1 MSRPKKAVAAAAP
14 SPLSV
19 ERQGEIAIIR
29 LARPDKRNALNED
42 TIEGLREFFETL
54 PDDVKAVVLAGEG
67 GNFSAGLDLS
77 EVTER
82 SVSEGVSHSRMW
94 HRSFETIEFCTVPVV
109 AVLHGA
115 VVGGGLELACAAHL
129 RVAEESAFYALPE
142 GQRGLFVGGG
152 GSVRLP
158 KLIGV
163 SRMTDMMMTGRVLSA
178 KEGHDVGISH
188 YLVENGAGLKKGLEL
203 AKRAATNA
211 PLTNFAIIH
220 ALPRIADA
228 DPAQGYVIE
237 SLMAAIAQGDKVA
250 KDRLKAFLEKRAPK
264 VVRS

>member
-1 MSRPKKAVAAAAP
+1 MPKPKKASQHSAP
-14 SPLSV
+14 SPLAV
-19 ERQGEIAIIR
+19 ERDGEIVILR
-29 LARPDKRNALNED
+29 LARPDKRNALSD
-42 TIEGLREFFETL
+42 ATIEGLREFFETI
-54 PDDVKAVVLAGEG
+54 PDDVKAVVLAGMG
-67 GNFSAGLDLS
+67 DHFSAGLDLS

-82 SVSEGVSHSRMW
+82 SVSEGVTHSRMW
-94 HRSFETIEFCTVPVV
+94 HRAFETIEFCTVPVV

-115 VVGGGLELACAAHL
+115 VVGGGLELASSAHL

-152 GSVRLP
+152 GSVRIP
-158 KLIGV
+158 RLIGV

-178 KEGHDVGISH
+178 KEGHDAGISH
-188 YLVENGAGLKKGLEL
+188 YLVENGAGLKKGIEL
-203 AKRAATNA
+203 ARRAAANA

-264 VVRS
+264 VIRS